1 MTVSEL
7 IGSLRAYPDDMPVRV
22 FDDWGTGFNLVEIS
36 GVTDSSEWNDR
47 EEPAEV
53 VISVNDE
60 CGAKDPA

>member
-1 MTVSEL
+1 
-7 IGSLRAYPDDMPVRV
+7 MPVRV

-47 EEPAEV
+47 EDPAEV